1 MASLL
6 AWVCCA
12 CLTLLAW
19 VSVCVPSLAC
29 VCCACLALLAWA
41 SVCVPSLACGCLCVY
56 RYWRVGVC
64 VCTVTGVWVS
74 VCAQV
79 LTTGADFNEGL
90 GRGKYM
96 LGLVMVPKKKVGV
109 SAPSDSPDYGEHVSV
124 GVYVVPHRVT
134 HGCA

>member
-1 MASLL
+1 MCTVTGL
-6 AWVCCA
+6 
-12 CLTLLAW
+12 W

-29 VCCACLALLAWA
+29 SCLWV
-41 SVCVPSLACGCLCVY
+41 S
-56 RYWRVGVC
+56 
-64 VCTVTGVWVS
+64 VTGVWVS

-96 LGLVMVPKKKVGV
+96 LGLVMMPKKKVGV
-109 SAPSDSPDYGEHVSV
+109 LAPSGSPDYCEHVSV
-124 GVYVVPHRVT
+124 GVYVVHHRVT